1 MFVLLLLFFFCFSIH
16 FSFYIIFISNF
27 PCLLSTKGKKTML
40 DKSLV
45 GEVYRDMERR
55 LREIRFSSFLDQ
67 RLMLD

>member
-1 MFVLLLLFFFCFSIH
+1 MFVLLLLFFLFFY
-16 FSFYIIFISNF
+16 SFFILYYFISNF